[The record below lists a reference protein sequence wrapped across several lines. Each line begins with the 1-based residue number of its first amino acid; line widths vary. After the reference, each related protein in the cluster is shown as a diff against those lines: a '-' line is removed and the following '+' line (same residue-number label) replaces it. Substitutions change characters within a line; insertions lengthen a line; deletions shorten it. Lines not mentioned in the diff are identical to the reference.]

1 MTDEDEFGLD
11 FGDLVVEA
19 EALAMPE
26 QILLAGGAGAG
37 KTHSALSL
45 TEIDELTPM
54 LYIDTE
60 GSTVGVAS
68 KFDHSKVTVLRV
80 KTHKELKT
88 VVDKVVANP
97 NAYKSVVI
105 DTIDT
110 AQERVINLLQST
122 ANDGFEVWRKV
133 GTWLMG
139 NDGDG
144 LMHKLKAAPFLSVV
158 IVHTREEK
166 SESGAIIQKVLLQG
180 SAKDKIA
187 SVPDVVI
194 YQKRQQGKGDD
205 GKPKV
210 MTTVYTVGT
219 KAFDQAK
226 SRFDLPPTMADATLA
241 DVIREIKK

>member
-1 MTDEDEFGLD
+1 MTDEFALD

-19 EALAMPE
+19 SALAMPE
-26 QILLAGGAGAG
+26 QILLVGGAGAG

-68 KFDHSKVTVLRV
+68 KFDHDKVTVLRV
-80 KTHKELKT
+80 KSHKDLKS
-88 VVDKVVANP
+88 VVDKVLANQD
-97 NAYKSVVI
+97 AYKTVVI

-110 AQERVINLLQST
+110 AQERAINLLQAGSS
-122 ANDGFEVWRKV
+122 DGFEVWRKV

-144 LMHKLKAAPFLSVV
+144 LMHKLKGASFLSVV
-158 IVHTREEK
+158 VVHSREEK
-166 SESGAIIQKVLLQG
+166 SESGSIIQKVLLQG

-194 YQKRQQGKGDD
+194 YQKRGQAKGDD
-205 GKPKV
+205 GKIKAV
-210 MTTVYTVGT
+210 TTVYTVGT
-219 KAFDQAK
+219 KTFDQAK
-226 SRFDLPPTMADATLA
+226 SRFDLPATMTDATLA
-241 DVIREIKK
+241 DVIREIQK